1 MRQPG
6 YHDTT
11 KHTQPRGRHYVIQGK
26 LCDVNKPSRSRVL
39 PIPRH
44 PPSSNVTS
52 TVQAH
57 TSCQR
62 SATPRDA
69 PLQNTSKQHPLPPHA
84 TKAQAAMHALLLLPC
99 KPSLRQL
106 VRLSHEPVL
115 LDRCACIISPLG
127 APGAS
132 GQGALSKHISCQRS
146 AMPRDAP
153 WKCTLLTLKQHP
165 LPPHDTKAQAAMQHW
180 QCMLC

>member
-1 MRQPG
+1 MSTNHLGAESCLYPG
-6 YHDTT
+6 TRPAAMCPALC
-11 KHTQPRGRHYVIQGK
+11 KRTQV
-26 LCDVNKPSRSRVL
+26 V
-39 PIPRH
+39 
-44 PPSSNVTS
+44 
-52 TVQAH
+52 
-57 TSCQR
+57 
-62 SATPRDA
+62 SAQQTPRDA

-84 TKAQAAMHALLLLPC
+84 TEAQAAMHALLLLPC
-99 KPSLRQL
+99 KSSLRQL

-115 LDRCACIISPLG
+115 LDRRCACMISPLG

-132 GQGALSKHISCQRS
+132 GQGALSKHISCQSS

-180 QCMLC
+180 QCMIC